1 MTLFD
6 SQAKKA
12 YQTGVKWL
20 VGAGLLTLVSLG
32 GLVTYNGLQNR
43 PQAAINARLITV
55 KLGGVE
61 NNISEGGTVE
71 LGGQRT
77 IKSPEEGA
85 VENVLIE
92 LGDRITPGQELI
104 RLRNPQRE
112 TILSQKQLEIQ
123 KLEIIIAR
131 SREKVEEAR
140 DNLRLA
146 QRQLT
151 ADLESEKI
159 RRQAEVENQRIEIEK
174 LEYQVQRNR
183 QRVREDQEELNAA
196 KTELEKLQQLEER
209 GFIPGQEI
217 DRQQQKIR
225 SQTASLRDTELQ
237 LNESIFN
244 LEQAQVKVIP
254 AEKVS
259 SGILP
264 AEAELRQVES
274 DLRQHLSDLELAKI
288 AYQEEALKLE
298 DYIITS
304 PIDGV
309 ILDIDVQPGDGV
321 NRSDDLITIGD
332 PNQELVKLNLSTLN
346 AVRVQPNQPV
356 RVRIIGPEA
365 KSYSGRVTQI
375 DLKASGSGNNN
386 DSKQANVPATIQLD
400 KPTGSLIPGSPVS
413 VEIILEDK
421 KNVVVID
428 TELIQRDEQ
437 SPYVWILNEQNKAE
451 KQSITLGL
459 EGLLQVEVTSG
470 LNPGDTIIQTS
481 PDETIQPGSVV
492 NGTND

>member
-6 SQAKKA
+6 SQARKA
-12 YQTGVKWL
+12 YKTGIKWL
-20 VGAGLLTLVSLG
+20 VGAGLLTAISLG

-43 PQAAINARLITV
+43 PQASVNARLITV
-55 KLGGVE
+55 KLGSVE

-85 VENVLIE
+85 VENLLVA

-123 KLEIIIAR
+123 KLEVIIAR

-140 DNLRLA
+140 ENLRLA
-146 QRQLT
+146 QQQLK
-151 ADLESEKI
+151 ADLEEENI

-174 LEYQVQRNR
+174 LKFQVQRNR
-183 QRVREDQEELNAA
+183 QKVKEAETELDAA
-196 KTELEKLQQLEER
+196 KTELEKLEELEQR
-209 GFIPGQEI
+209 GFIAGQEI
-217 DRQQQKIR
+217 DRQQQQVR
-225 SQTASLRDTELQ
+225 RQTASLRDTQLQ

-244 LEQAQVKVIP
+244 LEQAEVKVIP
-254 AEKVS
+254 SEKVS
-259 SGILP
+259 SGILQ
-264 AEAELRQVES
+264 AEAELRQSES
-274 DLRQHLSDLELAKI
+274 ELRQILSDLELAKI

-304 PIDGV
+304 PIEGV

-332 PNQELVKLNLSTLN
+332 PNKEIVKLNLSTLN
-346 AVRVQPNQPV
+346 AVRVQLNQPA

-375 DLKASGSGNNN
+375 DLKASSGNNN

-413 VEIILEDK
+413 VEIILENQN
-421 KNVVVID
+421 NVVVVD
-428 TELIQRDEQ
+428 TELIQRDQQ

-451 KQSITLGL
+451 KQPITLGL

-481 PDETIQPGSVV
+481 PDESIQPGSVI

>member
-12 YQTGVKWL
+12 YKTGVKWL
-20 VGAGLLTLVSLG
+20 IGAGVLTMVSLG

-43 PQAAINARLITV
+43 PQAAINAQLVTV
-55 KLGGVE
+55 KLGSVE
-61 NNISEGGTVE
+61 SKISEGGTVE

-85 VENVLIE
+85 VENVLVA

-123 KLEIIIAR
+123 RKEVIVAR
-131 SREKVEEAR
+131 SREKVEEAQE
-140 DNLRLA
+140 NLRLA
-146 QRQLT
+146 KQKYT
-151 ADLESEKI
+151 ADLEKEQQRI
-159 RRQAEVENQRIEIEK
+159 QAELENHRIEIEK

-183 QRVREDQEELNAA
+183 QRVREVQEELNAA
-196 KTELEKLQQLEER
+196 KTELEKLEQLEER
-209 GFIPGQEI
+209 GFIAGKEI
-217 DRQQQKIR
+217 DQQQQQIR
-225 SQTASLRDTELQ
+225 SQTANLRDTQLELNQ
-237 LNESIFN
+237 SIFT
-244 LEQAQVKVIP
+244 LEQAEVKVIQS
-254 AEKVS
+254 ETVS
-259 SGILP
+259 SNVLT
-264 AEAELRQVES
+264 AEVELREAESELRQN
-274 DLRQHLSDLELAKI
+274 LSDLELAKI

-298 DYIITS
+298 DYIIIS

-321 NRSDDLITIGD
+321 NLSDDLITIGD

-346 AVRVQPNQPV
+346 AVRVQPNQPA
-356 RVRIIGPEA
+356 RIRIIGPGA

-375 DLKASGSGNNN
+375 DLKASGSGKN
-386 DSKQANVPATIQLD
+386 DESNQANVPATVQLD
-400 KPTGSLIPGSPVS
+400 KPTGTLIPGSPVS

-421 KNVVVID
+421 NNVVVVD

-437 SPYVWILNEQNKAE
+437 SPYVWVLNEQNKAE
-451 KQSITLGL
+451 KKTITLGL

-470 LNPGDTIIQTS
+470 LDSGDIIIQT
-481 PDETIQPGSVV
+481 PTDESIQPGSVI